1 MSIFLK
7 AKHWQLFLLLFVL
20 PIFLFFIGIA
30 LFFANFDF
38 QALSESEP
46 SPELIMDMFS
56 NISLMFTPMIVV
68 FIIQY
73 CWYWSVAIGLKRYLP
88 EGLAINSTLFKVC
101 FFVSLI
107 YISSFVLL
115 SFGFSQ
121 FLKSIIDSSIDGNI
135 QPNFVIGRGI
145 AAFSMIFPL
154 HLFSMFS
161 MFYIIYHSAKTIKTV
176 IAKKHVTFS
185 DFVEE
190 FFLIWFFPIGIWFI
204 QPKINAIFEGKKP
217 EEEGV
222 YNN

>member
-1 MSIFLK
+1 MSVFLK

-88 EGLAINSTLFKVC
+88 EGLAINSTVFKVC

-145 AAFSMIFPL
+145 AAFSIIFPL

-161 MFYIIYHSAKTIKTV
+161 MFYMIYHSAKTIKTV
-176 IAKKHVTFS
+176 IAKKHLTFS